1 MVREIK
7 MEKPG
12 KLRLKT
18 MDAMG
23 FLLVMRGSV
32 NIRSIGK
39 MNLDNLLLCKSQQ
52 LLELE
57 YTGGRIPLSAL
68 WVRLSLDEIQ
78 SQATENSELLSAFRL
93 NPAPVVMVRPR
104 SDTLMLVKSL
114 AFQLARLPGEQA
126 QFASDV
132 MERSAIGMFLVFV
145 LRAFATEDPHRIK
158 PEKTSRVQFSLDEVF
173 RYIHT
178 HLTEDLTLEVL
189 EKEFYVSRSHL
200 IREFKKRTG
209 QTVHSYILRARLDL
223 CRSYIA
229 QGYSITEVYRRGGFG
244 GYNHFFKAFKK
255 VYGITPKEYYR
266 LHAQDNEKAAASHG
280 RLSSP

>member
-1 MVREIK
+1 MVKEIK
-7 MEKPG
+7 MDKPG

-18 MDAMG
+18 MDTMG
-23 FLLVMRGSV
+23 FFLVMQGSV
-32 NIRSIGK
+32 NIKNIGK
-39 MNLDNLLLCKSQQ
+39 MNLDNLLLCKPQQ

-57 YTGGRIPLSAL
+57 YTGGRIPLSAM
-68 WVRLSLDEIQ
+68 WVRLPLDKIRE
-78 SQATENSELLSAFRL
+78 QATEKTDLLAAFHL

-104 SDTLMLVKSL
+104 SDMLMLVKSL
-114 AFQLARLPGEQA
+114 VLQLVRLPAEKV

-132 MERSAIGMFLVFV
+132 MERATVGMFLVFV
-145 LRAFATEDPHRIK
+145 LQAFATEDPHRIK
-158 PEKTSRVQFSLDEVF
+158 PEKTSRAQFSLDEVF

-223 CRSYIA
+223 CRNYIE
-229 QGYSITEVYRRGGFG
+229 QGYSITEVYRMGGFG

-255 VYGITPKEYYR
+255 VYGIPPKEYYH
-266 LHAQDNEKAAASHG
+266 LHMASLLAEKVG
-280 RLSSP
+280 